1 MDLLALLPFDY
12 FVVWIAT
19 RHGGGMSDTALNYFQ
34 LFRLLR
40 MVGRKPDV
48 VSPLWLGFPCCP
60 TGRRGSQ
67 LTHLAAVMQLR
78 MYRVPQFFLDLEY
91 KLNVSLLGVT
101 LVRNF
106 VFL

>member
-40 MVGRKPDV
+40 MVGSRPDISACVKWAEVLPLLIIV
-48 VSPLWLGFPCCP
+48 VR
-60 TGRRGSQ
+60 T
-67 LTHLAAVMQLR
+67 
-78 MYRVPQFFLDLEY
+78 
-91 KLNVSLLGVT
+91 
-101 LVRNF
+101 
-106 VFL
+106 